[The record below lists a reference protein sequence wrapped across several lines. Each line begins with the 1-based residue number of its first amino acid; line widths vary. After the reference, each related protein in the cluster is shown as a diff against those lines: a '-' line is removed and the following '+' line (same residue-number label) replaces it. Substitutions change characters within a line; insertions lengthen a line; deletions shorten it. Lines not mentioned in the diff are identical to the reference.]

1 LTLVTGDSRF
11 ILSEATEGNQHP
23 PEEPMRVTRVSP
35 EARRLV
41 AAAVAEQEADDLDVF
56 LGAEENRSRGPVPVQ
71 VLTVEQLL
79 ELAYAD
85 EPFERCGQAFPD
97 WNRGTRPPRGSWAP
111 TTATSRRKSATT
123 N

>member
-1 LTLVTGDSRF
+1 
-11 ILSEATEGNQHP
+11 
-23 PEEPMRVTRVSP
+23 MRVTRVSP

-56 LGAEENRSRGPVPVQ
+56 LGAEESRSRGPVPVQ

-79 ELAYAD
+79 ELACAD

-97 WNRGTRPPRGSWAP
+97 WN
-111 TTATSRRKSATT
+111 
-123 N
+123 